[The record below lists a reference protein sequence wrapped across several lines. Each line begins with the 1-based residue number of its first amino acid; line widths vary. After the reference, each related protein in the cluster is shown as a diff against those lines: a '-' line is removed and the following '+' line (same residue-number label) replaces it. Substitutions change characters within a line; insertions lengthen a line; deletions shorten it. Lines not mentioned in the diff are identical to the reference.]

1 MNWYDDLCEYYQVSP
16 EKALELGT
24 RKKGRKPDLPG
35 SATCKPV
42 SGLTFEEIWESKPRE
57 TTAQIFE
64 FYKDIGAWSS
74 FRQCKYH
81 EHGPAYNTG
90 PITAS
95 LVSQYFFSDSLYNKN
110 QLTTDIRVLEYGAGV
125 AAISCWLHDNLKNCN
140 FKFHINDVPC
150 EHLTFGNWRLKKRGA
165 DVEKFEIE
173 PDKFPDYG
181 NVKFDFIF
189 MLDVLEHLNDPYQAI
204 QEVIKFSENNK
215 TFFFETW
222 VDHDD
227 QKQGTHCD
235 LDRDKEKTKNLI
247 QKNFSLIHSADGM
260 RVWRKCLWD

>member
-1 MNWYDDLCEYYQVSP
+1 MWYDDLCEYYNVSA
-16 EKALELGT
+16 EKAEELSA
-24 RKKGRKPDLPG
+24 RKKGRKPSLPG

-81 EHGPAYNTG
+81 EHGTAYNTG
-90 PITAS
+90 PLTLQQLAINNP
-95 LVSQYFFSDSLYNKN
+95 NK
-110 QLTTDIRVLEYGAGV
+110 DVKVLEYGAGV
-125 AAISCWLHDNLKNCN
+125 SPVSCWLHDNAKNYN
-140 FKFHINDVPC
+140 FDFFINDVPS
-150 EHLTFGNWRLKKRGA
+150 EHLTFGEWRLKKRGA
-165 DVEKFEIE
+165 KVFKYEIE
-173 PDKFPDYG
+173 PDKFPSYG
-181 NVKFDFIF
+181 DIKFDFIF

-204 QEVIKFSENNK
+204 QEVIKYSKNNE
-215 TFFFETW
+215 TLFFETW
-222 VDHDD
+222 VDHNEE
-227 QKQGTHCD
+227 QQGTYCD

-247 QKNFSLIHSADGM
+247 QKNFSLIYNPGGM